1 MSGTIDANQ
10 TAPSH
15 DARALPRHRLVLVDE
30 PQRLVREALVAAVD
44 AVPDLSAMDGS
55 TVSLAAADAADAAVV
70 AARSLRFG
78 WHALLDRAEGPHR
91 LSPVVVVAD
100 HGPVTPSDDGRGLV
114 VVSRETPLSAIV
126 DVLRADGTDP
136 RTMPRWDE
144 RAAADGPGLT
154 ARERQ
159 VLGLLASGLSPT
171 EVARALAI
179 TMYTVRDHIKAI
191 REKLDS
197 PTMTAAI
204 LEAIRRG
211 LIEVD
216 PL

>member
-1 MSGTIDANQ
+1 MPGTIDANE
-10 TAPSH
+10 TAPSP
-15 DARALPRHRLVLVDE
+15 DAAALPRHRLVLVDE
-30 PQRLVREALVAAVD
+30 PQRLIREALVAAVD
-44 AVPDLSAMDGS
+44 AVPGLSAMDGS
-55 TVSLAAADAADAAVV
+55 AVSLAAADVADAAVV

-78 WHALLDRAEGPHR
+78 WHALLDRPEGSHR

-100 HGPVTPSDDGRGLV
+100 HGPVIPSDDGRGLV

-126 DVLRADGTDP
+126 DVLRADWTDP
-136 RTMPRWDE
+136 ATMPRWDGLS
-144 RAAADGPGLT
+144 AANGRGLT
-154 ARERQ
+154 SRERQ
-159 VLGLLASGLSPT
+159 VLGLLASGLSPA